1 MASVNRRDFFKF
13 VGAGGVGA
21 GAGYL
26 YAELVKRPQELLI
39 PQVIPPE
46 DYSPGLATW
55 YNTVCNQC
63 SGGCGISVRVREG
76 EAKKIEGNPVHPIN
90 QGRLCALGQ
99 SGLNALY
106 NPDRLKTPLRNNS
119 EGKFQG
125 IEWKEAIDELA
136 QKLGESSARGQND
149 RVQLL
154 TGNIRGHVNELIG
167 HFMEW
172 VGVAHHMQYDFT
184 RPASLYEANQLTFD
198 QSVLPYYDIRN
209 TQYLLS
215 FGADYLGTWLSPI
228 HNSLGYG
235 HLRQGQPE
243 KRGTCI
249 QGESRM
255 SLSGAN
261 ADEWLPAVPG
271 SEGSLALGIANVI
284 TNRHYTGA
292 DQAEWA
298 NALTAHTPSN
308 VARLTG
314 ISEADIERVA
324 EEFFN
329 SNASLAIAGGAATA
343 GTEGVATHIA
353 VNALNYLA
361 GNVGQRGG
369 VIFNSD
375 SGFVQTS
382 TFEHASYQQMI
393 TLIEKMRNNQV
404 DVLILHDT
412 NPIFSMPSNSSFKEA
427 MENVPLVVALSSFM
441 DETTA
446 MADLILPTDNYLEAW
461 GDDVPEPGV
470 GFSVASISQPT
481 VSRLYDTRSLGDI
494 LIDTAKTMGIEVNW
508 DSTKAYIQDV
518 WSRIY
523 VQQGGDPSGFDD
535 FWRSALEAGV
545 WGQEPASTDQE
556 LTVKPFPIDQLTDVS
571 NKLEGDESEYPFVL
585 HPYLTLTF
593 LDGRGANLPWQQE
606 LPDPLTSVVYN
617 SWIELNPSTAARLDV
632 KEGDVLEVTS
642 PSGTTRVPAFIYE
655 AIRPDVV
662 AMPIGQGHEQY
673 GRYAKQRGV
682 NPIDLVVP
690 NFDQRSGAL
699 AWAGTRV
706 KILKTG
712 ERVMLIKT
720 DGITRTLGR
729 QILGPSE
736 AEHS

>member
-1 MASVNRRDFFKF
+1 V
-13 VGAGGVGA
+13 
-21 GAGYL
+21 
-26 YAELVKRPQELLI
+26 
-39 PQVIPPE
+39 
-46 DYSPGLATW
+46 
-55 YNTVCNQC
+55 
-63 SGGCGISVRVREG
+63 
-76 EAKKIEGNPVHPIN
+76 
-90 QGRLCALGQ
+90 
-99 SGLNALY
+99 
-106 NPDRLKTPLRNNS
+106 
-119 EGKFQG
+119 
-125 IEWKEAIDELA
+125 
-136 QKLGESSARGQND
+136 
-149 RVQLL
+149 
-154 TGNIRGHVNELIG
+154 
-167 HFMEW
+167 
-172 VGVAHHMQYDFT
+172 
-184 RPASLYEANQLTFD
+184 
-198 QSVLPYYDIRN
+198 
-209 TQYLLS
+209 
-215 FGADYLGTWLSPI
+215 

-235 HLRQGQPE
+235 HLRQGQTE

-249 QGESRM
+249 QVEPRM

-284 TNRHYTGA
+284 ANGHYTGA

-298 NALTAHTPSN
+298 NALTTYTPSN
-308 VARLTG
+308 IARLTG
-314 ISEADIERVA
+314 ISEVDIERIA
-324 EEFFN
+324 EEFFT
-329 SNASLAIAGGAATA
+329 NASLAIAGGAATA

-361 GNVGQRGG
+361 GNIGQKGG

-375 SGFVQTS
+375 PGFAQTS
-382 TFEHASYQQMI
+382 TFEHANYQQMI
-393 TLIEKMRNNQV
+393 TLAEKMKNNEV
-404 DVLILHDT
+404 DILILHDT
-412 NPIFSMPSNSSFKEA
+412 NPIFSMPSSSSFQEA
-427 MENVPLVVALSSFM
+427 MENVPLVVALSGFM

-446 MADLILPTDNYLEAW
+446 MADLILPTDNYLESW
-461 GDDVPEPGV
+461 GDDVPEPAV
-470 GFSVASISQPT
+470 GFSVASISQPV

-494 LIDTAKTMGIEVNW
+494 LIDTARMMGTEVNW
-508 DSTKAYIQDV
+508 DSTEAYIRDV

-523 VQQGGDPSGFDD
+523 AQQGGDPSGFDN

-545 WGQEPASTDQE
+545 WGQETASTNQGS
-556 LTVKPFPIDQLTDVS
+556 TVKPFPVNQLPDVS

-617 SWIELNPSTAARLDV
+617 SWVELNPGTAVELGV

-642 PSGTTRVPAFIYE
+642 PSGTIRAPAFIYE

-673 GRYAKQRGV
+673 GRYAEQRGV

-690 NFDQRSGAL
+690 NFDQQSGAL

-712 ERVMLIKT
+712 KRVLLIKT

-736 AEHS
+736 AEHG

>member
-1 MASVNRRDFFKF
+1 MV
-13 VGAGGVGA
+13 
-21 GAGYL
+21 Y
-26 YAELVKRPQELLI
+26 
-39 PQVIPPE
+39 
-46 DYSPGLATW
+46 
-55 YNTVCNQC
+55 TVCNQC
-63 SGGCGISVRVREG
+63 SGGCGISVRIREG

-119 EGKFQG
+119 EGKFQE
-125 IEWKEAIDELA
+125 IEWTEAINELA
-136 QKLGESSARGQND
+136 QKLGESSARGQSD

-154 TGNIRGHVNELIG
+154 TGNIRGHVNELIA

-172 VGVAHHMQYDFT
+172 VGVAHYMQYDFT

-243 KRGTCI
+243 KRGTCV
-249 QGESRM
+249 QVEPRM

-271 SEGSLALGIANVI
+271 SEGSLALSIANVI
-284 TNRHYTGA
+284 VNRHYTGA
-292 DQAEWA
+292 DRAEWV
-298 NALTAHTPSN
+298 NALTTYTPSSM
-308 VARLTG
+308 ARSTG
-314 ISEADIERVA
+314 ISEADIERIA

-329 SNASLAIAGGAATA
+329 SSASLAIAGGAATA
-343 GTEGVATHIA
+343 GTEGVATHVA

-375 SGFVQTS
+375 SGFAQTS
-382 TFEHASYQQMI
+382 TFEHASYQQMV

-412 NPIFSMPSNSSFKEA
+412 NPIFSMPSSSSFREA

-441 DETTA
+441 DETTV

-481 VSRLYDTRSLGDI
+481 VSRLYNTRSLGDI
-494 LIDTAKTMGIEVNW
+494 LIDTAKTMGVEINW
-508 DSTKAYIQDV
+508 DSTEAYIQDV

-545 WGQEPASTDQE
+545 WGQESASTDRE
-556 LTVKPFPIDQLTDVS
+556 LTVKPFPVDQLTDVS

-585 HPYLTLTF
+585 HPYLSLTF

-617 SWIELNPSTAARLDV
+617 SWIELNPSTAAELDV

-736 AEHS
+736 VEHSSEAEHS